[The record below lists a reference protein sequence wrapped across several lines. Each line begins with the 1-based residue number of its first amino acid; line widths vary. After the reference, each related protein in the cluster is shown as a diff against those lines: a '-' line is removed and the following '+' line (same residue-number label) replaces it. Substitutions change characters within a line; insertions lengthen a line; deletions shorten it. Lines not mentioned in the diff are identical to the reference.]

1 MNKMYIKNFTR
12 TILAGFLLIF
22 AATGCE
28 RSVDGLEEPEFTS
41 NPDVFIDSFSSG
53 LEYYPFD
60 GSRPDAFSVD
70 GEDTYD
76 NSGAS
81 MRFDV
86 PNEGDPAGSYAGAIF
101 RDENGGRNLTSYNA
115 LTFYAKGTKA
125 GTINEIGFGR
135 DFFGDEYAVTLN
147 NLKLTTNWEQYI
159 VPIPDAS
166 VLTSQQGMLWYAE
179 GPEDGDGYS
188 FWVDEVKFENIST
201 LAQARP
207 AIQSG
212 NDETQTSFIGSTIQL
227 QGLNFTINQANGVDV
242 TVGAAPAYFVFAS
255 SNESVATVNDNGTVS
270 VVGQGTAEITATL
283 GGEQANGSLTVESI
297 GNFTAA
303 PTPTE
308 APEDVISIF
317 SDAYENVPV
326 DFYNGFYAPF
336 QTTTSN
342 DFSVDGNNVLNY
354 ENFNFVGI
362 EFNQN
367 VPTIDG
373 TEMDYLTMDVFFPD
387 EIPDNSELRARIVD
401 TGADGSI
408 GGGDDTEASV
418 SISAPLNSSNPQPND
433 LVSGEWIRLEINL
446 SGMANKSSLGQIL
459 LDADPPSNPLQGTT
473 FYVDNI
479 YLYKDGS
486 SGGTSGLELPVTF
499 EDESLD
505 YALTDFGGN
514 ASDLVQDPE
523 NATNTVARSIKTG
536 SAEVWAGTTVGGNS
550 GFSSAIPFTSSETTM
565 SVRVWSPTAG
575 TPVRLKVEDSA
586 DGNISVET
594 EATTTVAGSWET
606 LVFDFSNEAAGTPAL
621 NLSSTYNKASI
632 FFNFGTSG
640 ADAGEQTYYWDDI
653 VFGGGN

>member
-28 RSVDGLEEPEFTS
+28 RSVDGLKEPEFPS

-53 LEYYPFD
+53 LEYYPFE

-135 DFFGDEYAVTLN
+135 DFYGDEYAVTLN

-166 VLTSQQGMLWYAE
+166 LLTSQQGMFWYAE

-207 AIQSG
+207 AIQNG
-212 NDETQTSFIGSTIQL
+212 NEETQTSFIGSTIQL
-227 QGLNFTINQANGVDV
+227 QGLNFTINQANGVDI
-242 TVGAAPAYFVFAS
+242 TVGAAPAYFAFAS

-308 APEDVISIF
+308 APESVISIF
-317 SDAYENVPV
+317 SDTYENVPV

-373 TEMDYLTMDVFFPD
+373 SEMDYLTMDVYLPNPI
-387 EIPDNSELRARIVD
+387 EPNSALRVNLRD
-401 TGADGSI
+401 FGADGSFD
-408 GGGDDTEASV
+408 GGDDTIV
-418 SISAPLNSSNPQPND
+418 STTINASSNPA
-433 LVSGEWIRLEINL
+433 LVSEQWISVELDI
-446 SGMANKSSLGQIL
+446 SGMASKSNLGQIV
-459 LDADPPSNPLQGTT
+459 LDSDLGPGLQGATI
-473 FYVDNI
+473 YVDNI
-479 YLYKDGS
+479 YLYKDASVSQAAPSIPMTFDEPNINYTFDVFNGAS
-486 SGGTSGLELPVTF
+486 FSVVENPDPSG
-499 EDESLD
+499 
-505 YALTDFGGN
+505 
-514 ASDLVQDPE
+514 
-523 NATNTVARSIKTG
+523 TNTASNNVGSITNIGAQYEGALVNLETPLDLSAG
-536 SAEVWAGTTVGGNS
+536 STITADVYSN
-550 GFSSAIPFTSSETTM
+550 SAIPVLLKFEAGANGAADIELTANHSGSGWEELTWSFSSSDQYGRIVFFMDGPGT
-565 SVRVWSPTAG
+565 TAG
-575 TPVRLKVEDSA
+575 TFYLD
-586 DGNISVET
+586 NIVQ
-594 EATTTVAGSWET
+594 
-606 LVFDFSNEAAGTPAL
+606 N
-621 NLSSTYNKASI
+621 
-632 FFNFGTSG
+632 
-640 ADAGEQTYYWDDI
+640 
-653 VFGGGN
+653 

>member
-28 RSVDGLEEPEFTS
+28 RSVDGLKEPEFPS

-53 LEYYPFD
+53 LEYYPFE

-135 DFFGDEYAVTLN
+135 DFYGDEYAVTLN

-166 VLTSQQGMLWYAE
+166 LLTSQQGMFWYAE

-207 AIQSG
+207 AIQNG
-212 NDETQTSFIGSTIQL
+212 NEETQTSFIGSTIQL
-227 QGLNFTINQANGVDV
+227 QGLNFTINQANGVDI
-242 TVGAAPAYFVFAS
+242 TVGTSPAYFTFAS
-255 SNESVATVNDNGTVS
+255 SNEGVATVNDNGTVS

-283 GGEQANGSLTVESI
+283 GGEQANGSLTIESI
-297 GNFTAA
+297 DYTSA
-303 PTPTE
+303 PTPTQS
-308 APEDVISIF
+308 PEDVISIF

-326 DFYNGFYAPF
+326 DFYNGFYEPF

-342 DFSVDGNNVLNY
+342 DFTVNGDNVLSY

-373 TEMDYLTMDVFFPD
+373 SEMDYLTMDVYL
-387 EIPDNSELRARIVD
+387 PDNVPTNSALTVNLVD
-401 TGADGSI
+401 FGADESFA
-408 GGGDDTEASV
+408 GGDDTEV
-418 SISAPLNSSNPQPND
+418 STTINSSSIPA
-433 LVSGEWIRLEINL
+433 LVSGQWINISLDI
-446 SGMANKSSLGQIL
+446 SGMANKSNLGQIV
-459 LDADPPSNPLQGTT
+459 LDSDAGPALNGATI
-473 FYVDNI
+473 YVDNI

-486 SGGTSGLELPVTF
+486 SGGASGLELPVTF

-514 ASDLVQDPE
+514 ASDLVQDPD
-523 NATNTVARSIKTG
+523 NAANTVARSIKTG
-536 SAEVWAGTTVGGNS
+536 SAELWAGTTVGGSS
-550 GFSSAIPFTSSETTM
+550 GFGTAIPFTSTETTM

-594 EATTTVAGSWET
+594 EATTTVAGAWET

-621 NLSSTYNKASI
+621 NLSNTYNKASI

-640 ADAGEQTYYWDDI
+640 ADAGEQTYYWDDMD
-653 VFGGGN
+653 FGGGN

>member
-28 RSVDGLEEPEFTS
+28 RSVDGLKEPEFPS

-53 LEYYPFD
+53 LEYYPFE

-135 DFFGDEYAVTLN
+135 DFYGDEYAVTLN

-166 VLTSQQGMLWYAE
+166 LLTSQQGMFWYAE

-207 AIQSG
+207 AIQNG
-212 NDETQTSFIGSTIQL
+212 NEETQTSFIGSTIQL
-227 QGLNFTINQANGVDV
+227 QGLNFTINQANGVDI
-242 TVGAAPAYFVFAS
+242 TVGTSPAYFTFAS
-255 SNESVATVNDNGTVS
+255 SNEGVATVNDNGTVS

-308 APEDVISIF
+308 APENVISIF

-326 DFYNGFYAPF
+326 DFYNGFYEPF

-342 DFSVDGNNVLNY
+342 DFTVNGDNVLSY

-373 TEMDYLTMDVFFPD
+373 SEMDYLTMDVYL
-387 EIPDNSELRARIVD
+387 PDNVPTNSALTVNLVD
-401 TGADGSI
+401 FGADESFA
-408 GGGDDTEASV
+408 GGDDTEV
-418 SISAPLNSSNPQPND
+418 STTINSSSIPA
-433 LVSGEWIRLEINL
+433 LVSGQWINISLDI
-446 SGMANKSSLGQIL
+446 SGMANKSNLGQIV
-459 LDADPPSNPLQGTT
+459 LDSDAGPALNGATI
-473 FYVDNI
+473 YVDNI

-486 SGGTSGLELPVTF
+486 SGGASGLELPVTF

-514 ASDLVQDPE
+514 ASDLVQDPD
-523 NATNTVARSIKTG
+523 NAANTVARSIKTG
-536 SAEVWAGTTVGGNS
+536 SAELWAGTTVGGSS
-550 GFSSAIPFTSSETTM
+550 GFGTAIPFTSTETTM

-594 EATTTVAGSWET
+594 EAITTVAGAWET

-621 NLSSTYNKASI
+621 NLSNTYNKASI

-640 ADAGEQTYYWDDI
+640 ADAGEQTYYWDDMD
-653 VFGGGN
+653 FGGGN